1 MTLSA
6 DLRPDSDGWSVIR
19 FKKLFIREVY
29 MKKLNWTKNRKIR
42 LMTRTA
48 AALLVFLLAAGLTGC
63 GGSKKEEQQTVTEQ
77 PAAEEAAATE
87 EKEPV
92 SEAPGDQTEAEELK
106 AEETKPE
113 EVKPEEVTTEEVKTE
128 EPAQQAPEK
137 PQSAEEAKP
146 EAGSI
151 QKPVPTEE
159 PKKEEK
165 KEEKKKKASAP
176 GLDLLDGVM
185 TFDGMEVEFPIELS
199 GMKLGNW
206 KIEYQNVD
214 DPDSKVLA
222 PGEIVTGVMTNSAYT
237 EDDVTAIA
245 EFGNYSNEE
254 VSLTDL
260 PMTGIYLT
268 KGKGKDGNE
277 PKLPEVVMPG
287 GLTWGSTEAEVRELF
302 GEASLSGTFFDKDF
316 DFMYEN
322 GDYMVEFGGMNDTG
336 LEYIVYCVE

>member
-1 MTLSA
+1 
-6 DLRPDSDGWSVIR
+6 
-19 FKKLFIREVY
+19 
-29 MKKLNWTKNRKIR
+29 MKKLIWTKNRKIR

-63 GGSKKEEQQTVTEQ
+63 GGSGKEEQQPVAEET
-77 PAAEEAAATE
+77 AAVEAAATE
-87 EKEPV
+87 EKEPAA
-92 SEAPGDQTEAEELK
+92 EAPAEQTVAEEVKAEETTPEVTEAEE
-106 AEETKPE
+106 
-113 EVKPEEVTTEEVKTE
+113 VKPEEVKTE
-128 EPAQQAPEK
+128 EPAQQVPEK
-137 PQSAEEAKP
+137 PQAAEEPKQEP
-146 EAGSI
+146 EAI

-165 KEEKKKKASAP
+165 KEEEKKTSAP
-176 GLDLLDGVM
+176 GLKLLDGVM

-214 DPDSKVLA
+214 DPDRKVLA
-222 PGEIVTGVMTNSAYT
+222 PGEIVTGVMTNSAFS

-245 EFGNYSNEE
+245 EFGNYSNED

-268 KGKGKDGNE
+268 KGKGKDGEE

>member
-1 MTLSA
+1 
-6 DLRPDSDGWSVIR
+6 
-19 FKKLFIREVY
+19 
-29 MKKLNWTKNRKIR
+29 
-42 LMTRTA
+42 MTRTA

-63 GGSKKEEQQTVTEQ
+63 GGSGKEEQQPVAEET
-77 PAAEEAAATE
+77 AAVEAAATE
-87 EKEPV
+87 EKEPAA
-92 SEAPGDQTEAEELK
+92 EAPAEQTVAEEVKAEETTPEVTEAEE
-106 AEETKPE
+106 
-113 EVKPEEVTTEEVKTE
+113 VKPEEVKTE
-128 EPAQQAPEK
+128 EPAQQVPEK
-137 PQSAEEAKP
+137 PQAAEEPKQEP
-146 EAGSI
+146 EAI

-165 KEEKKKKASAP
+165 KTSAP
-176 GLDLLDGVM
+176 GLKLLDGVM

-214 DPDSKVLA
+214 DPDRKVLA
-222 PGEIVTGVMTNSAYT
+222 PGEIVTGVMTNSAFS

-268 KGKGKDGNE
+268 KGKGKDGEE

-287 GLTWGSTEAEVRELF
+287 GLTWGSSEAEVRELF